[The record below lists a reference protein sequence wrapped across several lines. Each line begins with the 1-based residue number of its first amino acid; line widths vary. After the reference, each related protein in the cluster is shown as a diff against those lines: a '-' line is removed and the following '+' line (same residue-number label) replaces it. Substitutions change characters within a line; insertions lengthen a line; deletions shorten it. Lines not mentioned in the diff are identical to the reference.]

1 MLAFRHPGL
10 LHAMLALSS
19 LQTAKQNKL
28 ATYTAIKHYHLAMRR
43 VAKNLGPLRRKHPAT
58 LAATL
63 LLAYFEVWASDHQKW
78 CKHLLGARQLFS
90 SIDLFD
96 MSRKCLRLKMLKA
109 RRFAAQHFGLPDTDQ
124 PPEDPEMLDFNLI
137 SIIHGT
143 HIQKTDYN
151 LGAENPFDYATNRV
165 SDQDAENYDNVRDL
179 FWWYCKMD
187 VYQSMLGGTKLLYVC
202 NL

>member
-1 MLAFRHPGL
+1 
-10 LHAMLALSS
+10 
-19 LQTAKQNKL
+19 
-28 ATYTAIKHYHLAMRR
+28 
-43 VAKNLGPLRRKHPAT
+43 
-58 LAATL
+58 
-63 LLAYFEVWASDHQKW
+63 
-78 CKHLLGARQLFS
+78 
-90 SIDLFD
+90 